1 MKIESVLR
9 KTISENSSMLKALTK
24 EYESGKVIY
33 RRMRVLKV
41 LTEMI
46 NNLPNRCYKKSAE
59 DFDTSEILSAN
70 AIESKIKE
78 IRLLQRLAKSIKE
91 IIN

>member
-1 MKIESVLR
+1 MKIESVLQ
-9 KTISENSSMLKALTK
+9 KTVSNNSSMVKALTK

-59 DFDTSEILSAN
+59 DIDTSEILSTN
-70 AIESKIKE
+70 AIETKIKE
-78 IRLLQRLAKSIKE
+78 IRLLQRLVKSIKE
-91 IIN
+91 MII